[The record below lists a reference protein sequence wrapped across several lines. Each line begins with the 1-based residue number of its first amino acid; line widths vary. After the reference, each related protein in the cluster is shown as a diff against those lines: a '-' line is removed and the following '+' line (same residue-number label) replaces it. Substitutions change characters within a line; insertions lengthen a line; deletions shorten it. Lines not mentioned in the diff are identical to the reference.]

1 MESSILKYLS
11 TWQYQLN
18 MFISKTIRDIND
30 ENSIT
35 LSFTIL
41 GIAFLYGLIHA
52 AGPGHGKAVVA
63 LYFGDGKKRDYKEAL
78 KMGYLISIIHTISA
92 LIVTFGLF
100 FIIKTF
106 FYKNFH
112 STYNDILKISSIM
125 IVLVG
130 LYIIYEAYKTKKTKE
145 TLNIKKNKSKF
156 LVALSIGIVPC
167 PGVMTIVLFSVMLKH
182 YILAI
187 FSAIFMSLGMGLTIS
202 IVGILSV
209 LFSKKTDKFIKTK
222 GIILQMLS
230 GILIIVLGIFLFVGG
245 LK

>member
-1 MESSILKYLS
+1 MEISILKYLS

-18 MFISKTIRDIND
+18 MFISKTIRSIND
-30 ENSIT
+30 ENSLT
-35 LSFTIL
+35 LSLTII
-41 GIAFLYGLIHA
+41 GVAFLYGLIHA

-63 LYFGDGKKRDYKEAL
+63 LYFGDGKKRKYKEAF

-92 LIVTFGLF
+92 LVVTFGLF

-106 FYKNFH
+106 FYRNFH

-125 IVLVG
+125 IILVG
-130 LYIIYEAYKTKKTKE
+130 FYIIYEAYKTKKTKE
-145 TLNIKKNKSKF
+145 NITIKKDKSKF
-156 LVALSIGIVPC
+156 AVALSVGIVPC

-187 FSAIFMSLGMGLTIS
+187 LSAIAMSLGMGLTIS

-209 LFSKKTDKFIKTK
+209 LFSKKTNKFIHTK
-222 GIILQMLS
+222 GVVLQMIS
-230 GILIIVLGIFLFVGG
+230 GILIIFLGIFLLYGAW
-245 LK
+245 K